1 MREKGEVT
9 VFLAMILVMIMTL
22 LLVMAESAR
31 TAGQRLYL
39 RVASNSAMESLM
51 AQYHRSL
58 WNEYRILGLETDSK
72 GLLEEEFKGFL
83 EPYMEGKKLV
93 SVENRGCS
101 CKRHGSAD
109 RGKRQLYGAGDP

>member
-51 AQYHRSL
+51 AQYHRAFGMNTGSL
-58 WNEYRILGLETDSK
+58 DW
-72 GLLEEEFKGFL
+72 
-83 EPYMEGKKLV
+83 
-93 SVENRGCS
+93 
-101 CKRHGSAD
+101 KRTVKAF
-109 RGKRQLYGAGDP
+109 

>member
-72 GLLEEEFKGFL
+72 GLLEEGVIEIRYYLALRGA
-83 EPYMEGKKLV
+83 
-93 SVENRGCS
+93 ENGVTVMVTPFFCVQ
-101 CKRHGSAD
+101 G
-109 RGKRQLYGAGDP
+109 

>member
-72 GLLEEEFKGFL
+72 GLLEEEFKGL
-83 EPYMEGKKLV
+83 YEGKKLV

>member
-9 VFLAMILVMIMTL
+9 VFLAMILVMIMTF

-58 WNEYRILGLETDSK
+58 WKNTGSLDW
-72 GLLEEEFKGFL
+72 
-83 EPYMEGKKLV
+83 
-93 SVENRGCS
+93 
-101 CKRHGSAD
+101 KRTVKAF
-109 RGKRQLYGAGDP
+109 

>member
-39 RVASNSAMESLM
+39 RIQQWSL
-51 AQYHRSL
+51 
-58 WNEYRILGLETDSK
+58 
-72 GLLEEEFKGFL
+72 
-83 EPYMEGKKLV
+83 
-93 SVENRGCS
+93 
-101 CKRHGSAD
+101 
-109 RGKRQLYGAGDP
+109 

>member
-58 WNEYRILGLETDSK
+58 WNEYRILGLETDS
-72 GLLEEEFKGFL
+72 
-83 EPYMEGKKLV
+83 
-93 SVENRGCS
+93 